1 MPTWHSAQGWGQQVL
16 TLGRSMAS
24 IQHPPHRSGREVNP
38 GHFMFTAALK
48 IAVLFL
54 AALDEVSSG
63 VEEDCIVDN
72 KGPPFSCS

>member
-1 MPTWHSAQGWGQQVL
+1 MPLGTQHRAGGQEVL

-24 IQHPPHRSGREVNP
+24 IQHPPHCSGREVNP